1 MNEKAVGEQHSDM
14 TTPAGLAVEP
24 AFILLFSIRLHGA
37 FDGFGAFPA
46 GIAPLPPDQ
55 SNEYVMRLA
64 EFETKLL
71 GEAFLEARRIARWP
85 LGRIALYD
93 LDASKSRA
101 APAHAD
107 VYLLTHKSGMALWE
121 VWLPAP
127 TQSFDAFRWIGWLD
141 PEVDD
146 GLIARLW
153 RVLGSV
159 NLEIAGNPSWS
170 GLYFPL
176 IMLRAPQHPVET
188 IVERHG
194 SDLIHLLFLD
204 RSRRPLKALLVEEEL
219 ARDYCVRE
227 SGMTLLGRRSG
238 LDLHGREDAV
248 EDIPPAGLPQRSVLP
263 FLITLEL
270 LLLERAVLQS
280 LYERLVHR
288 MPRSVEELLVLKQKV
303 LDELEEY
310 YGAITIATRFS
321 DEVIADGERLLGLG
335 NLYDAVIDRLE
346 TVSFEITMRYQKRTT
361 LLQFWL
367 TIVFG
372 ATEIG
377 FIASSIATWYYHS
390 ELWAVLAWTIGV
402 SLVTGLGLVAVLRG
416 KME

>member
-1 MNEKAVGEQHSDM
+1 MDEKPIGKQSSY
-14 TTPAGLAVEP
+14 TTAPDSLAVEP
-24 AFILLFSIRLHGA
+24 AFILLFSIQLRDA
-37 FDGFGAFPA
+37 FEGFGALPT
-46 GIAPLPPDQ
+46 GIASLPLDQ
-55 SNEYVMRLA
+55 SNEYIMQLA

-71 GEAFLEARRIARWP
+71 GKAFLEARRIERQP
-85 LGRIALYD
+85 LGRIV
-93 LDASKSRA
+93 LDGLNTIESGA
-101 APAHAD
+101 APSHAD
-107 VYLLTHKSGMALWE
+107 VYLLTHKSGVALWE

-146 GLIARLW
+146 SLIARIW
-153 RVLGSV
+153 HVLGSV
-159 NLEIAGNPSWS
+159 NMELAGKPRWS

-176 IMLRAPQHPVET
+176 ILLRAPKNQVET
-188 IVERHG
+188 IVERYG
-194 SDLIHLLFLD
+194 PDLIHLLFLD
-204 RSRRPLKALLVEEEL
+204 RSRWPLKAVLVKEEL

-227 SGMTLLGRRSG
+227 SGMTLLARRSG
-238 LDLHGREDAV
+238 LDLHGRGDAV
-248 EDIPPAGLPQRSVLP
+248 EDMSSAGLPPRSALP

-280 LYERLVHR
+280 LYERLSHH
-288 MPRSVEELLVLKQKV
+288 MPRSVEELLALKQKV

-310 YGAITIATRFS
+310 YGAITTATRFS
-321 DEVIADGERLLGLG
+321 DEVTADGERLLGLG

-346 TVSFEITMRYQKRTT
+346 AVSFEITTRYQKRTT

-367 TIVFG
+367 TVVFG

-390 ELWAVLAWTIGV
+390 EIWAVLAWTVGV
-402 SLVTGLGLVAVLRG
+402 SVVTGLGLAAVLRG
-416 KME
+416 KIE